1 MLLYMERMPVT
12 LKGTPQG
19 IRLRPLVES
28 WPEVMRALEF
38 SLEDGGDF
46 FRGGRVILDLGA
58 RGLTDEEFRTLRQ
71 LLDQYDMELWAILS
85 ENATATRTA
94 RAYGLRTRL
103 PGKVA
108 KSQKPADPDYNGLFL
123 QRTLRSGQRIQSPGH
138 VILLGDVNP
147 GAEVIA
153 GGNIIIWGRARGLVH
168 AGALGDETCV
178 VCALELMPSQLRIAG
193 RISRAPEDQE
203 SRPQPEMA
211 KISND
216 TIVAIPWTLRG

>member
-1 MLLYMERMPVT
+1 MERMPVT

-19 IRLRPLVES
+19 IRLQPLVES

-58 RGLTDEEFRTLRQ
+58 RGLTDEEFRTLRR

-85 ENATATRTA
+85 ENAAATRTA

-103 PGKVA
+103 PGEVA
-108 KSQKPADPDYNGLFL
+108 KSKSKKPADPDYNGLL
-123 QRTLRSGQRIQSPGH
+123 VQRTLRSGQRIQSPGH
-138 VILLGDVNP
+138 VTLLGDVNP

-211 KISND
+211 KISNN
-216 TIVAIPWTLRG
+216 TIVAVPWTVRG